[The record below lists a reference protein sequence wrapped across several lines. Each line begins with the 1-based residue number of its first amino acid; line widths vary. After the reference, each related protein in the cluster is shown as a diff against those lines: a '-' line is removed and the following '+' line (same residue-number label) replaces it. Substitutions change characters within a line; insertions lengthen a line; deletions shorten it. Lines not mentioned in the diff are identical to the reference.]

1 VPSKYAV
8 NTKHLF
14 LQLDSKVLGTY
25 NAWDTYQT
33 ARLAPV
39 LLKEISK
46 RNKDYYWNVVHP
58 LQRAV
63 IDMQRRG
70 ILLDREALN
79 DYRRQVRSELAG
91 CDDIILR
98 ADSTGRLAKPTGKSA
113 NGIGSPKRLAT
124 FLFGVLGLKATK
136 RTETGMDSTDQESLY
151 RLLRKLRK
159 KDGHTRPVLLALF
172 HRSRLKT
179 IYQRYLSLET
189 GVDGRV
195 RAKVK
200 MYGTKTFRYSYSEPA
215 LQQFPPEA
223 RHVFKADQG
232 KRFLSV
238 DYSQLEARLLA
249 LLSKDNASLGVFSR
263 GGDVHTENAKDLGLN
278 VSKESRGFAK
288 TFLYG
293 LSYGG
298 QAQTMKTKLFCPCDK
313 CIDKMPPTLE
323 LTRPKIKEA
332 ELRWLKKH
340 SAVTTWHKKLLSEV
354 YKTKVYQSPL
364 GVNRYFSAP
373 YGLELEREVKN
384 APMQMGAA
392 VLMNRVQVKLH
403 QAGLPVVLQMHDE
416 FVLEVPESEVRTVA
430 AQVQAIMEN
439 PVEELDGVV
448 FPVKVKVGTNWGEM
462 KSI

>member
-1 VPSKYAV
+1 MGSKYAV
-8 NTKHLF
+8 NTDHLF
-14 LQLDSKVLGTY
+14 LRLDSRHLGVY
-25 NAWDTYQT
+25 NSWDTYQT

-46 RNKDYYWNVVHP
+46 KNNDYYWNVVHP

-70 ILLDREALN
+70 MLLDRDALN
-79 DYRRQVRSELAG
+79 TYRRKVRSELKE
-91 CDDIILR
+91 CDELILQ
-98 ADSTGRLAKPTGKSA
+98 ADSTGRLSEPTGKSP
-113 NGIGSPKRLAT
+113 NSIGSPKKLAS

-136 RTETGMDSTDQESLY
+136 RTETGMDSTDQEALY
-151 RLLRKLRK
+151 GLLRKLRK

-179 IYQRYLSLET
+179 IYQRYLSIET
-189 GVDGRV
+189 GVDGRA

-223 RHVFKADQG
+223 RHVFKAG
-232 KRFLSV
+232 IGHRFLSV

-249 LLSKDNASLGVFSR
+249 LLSKDRASLKVFDS
-263 GGDVHTENAKDLGLN
+263 GGDVHTENSKDLGLEAT
-278 VSKESRGFAK
+278 KESRGFAK

-298 QAQTMKTKLFCPCDK
+298 QAETMKTKLFCPCDR
-313 CIDKMPPTLE
+313 CIDQMPPTLE

-332 ELRWLKKH
+332 EIRWLKKH
-340 SAVTTWHKKLLSEV
+340 PAIKKWHTKLLSGV
-354 YKTKVYQSPL
+354 YRTRCYKSPL
-364 GVNRYFSAP
+364 GVTRYFSAP
-373 YGLELEREVKN
+373 YGLDLEREVKN

-392 VLMNRVQVKLH
+392 VLMNRAQVKLH
-403 QAGLPVVLQMHDE
+403 EAGLPVILQMHDE
-416 FVLEVPESEVRTVA
+416 FVLEVPKGDVQSIA
-430 AQVQAIMEN
+430 AQVQSIMET
-439 PVEELDGVV
+439 PVAELDGVV
-448 FPVKVKVGTNWGEM
+448 FPTKVGVGETWGSL
-462 KSI
+462 K